1 MMIIECGNLNLKI
14 NKTQKMISHLA
25 IFTNIFYKNAVSTTR
40 RNVTP
45 I

>member
-1 MMIIECGNLNLKI
+1 MMIAECEDLNLKI
-14 NKTQKMISHLA
+14 NKTKKMIPHLD
-25 IFTNIFYKNAVSTTR
+25 ILTNIFYKNAVSTTR